1 MEKQLHNHV
10 SSRPAACVYINYLY
24 I

>member
-24 I
+24 T